1 MHTQEEKQLKQLL
14 TGQATGQAADRREVL
29 EQRKL
34 QAQAIV
40 QAEGGIA
47 VLSDFVHATAYI
59 YAGSFGRT
67 VGIEGNLVVAG
78 SAFEDDIFGCI
89 LPEDL
94 VERHVMELRYYRLMQ
109 SVPIGER
116 KDYHGACPVRFRL
129 ADGSVAH
136 VLHRTCY
143 LESLPNGSVWLGLCL
158 YTPCGQAGGQPC
170 IVNHAT
176 GRAVNAA
183 DCGQCPPLLSPRE
196 AERSAGPAGP
206 GLQQQAGGTA
216 AVHRHQHRLPPPA
229 EHPGRP
235 AGEQHRHGRADRH
248 PPGPYLNPARWRWK
262 ATERA

>member
-196 AERSAGPAGP
+196 AEVLALLARGCSSKQVARQLCISTNTVYRHRQNILAALQVSNTAMAVQIGIRL
-206 GLQQQAGGTA
+206 GLI
-216 AVHRHQHRLPPPA
+216 
-229 EHPGRP
+229 
-235 AGEQHRHGRADRH
+235 
-248 PPGPYLNPARWRWK
+248 
-262 ATERA
+262 